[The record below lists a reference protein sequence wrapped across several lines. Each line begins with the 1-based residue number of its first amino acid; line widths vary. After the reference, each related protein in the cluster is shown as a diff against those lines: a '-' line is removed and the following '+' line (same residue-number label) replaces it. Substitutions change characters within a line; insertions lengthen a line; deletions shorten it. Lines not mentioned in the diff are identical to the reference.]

1 MSCQYSAIDLF
12 SGAGGFS
19 LGMTRAG
26 IRVVAAVDCD
36 PQTAA
41 TYQCNFPRHPFFGRD
56 LTRFSPSELRAEIG
70 RDTVDIIFGGPPC
83 QGFSAIKMGNH
94 GARIIKDER
103 RELYRPFLDYVA
115 AFRPTAFVME
125 NVPGIRTAVNGEIHA
140 DIIRRAEGLG
150 YEVRS
155 EVLRAWRFGIPQKR
169 VRLVIVGLRD
179 DMPPFPDGPFVAP
192 THNDIGGDDDS
203 LEQTVTL
210 WEAIGDLPRLKAG
223 GRAGKYDLRRREDF
237 IAANGDRYI
246 ANVAK
251 VWKSEAL
258 TGHCARPH
266 IDRDLRDFARLRE
279 GENSA
284 SALSR
289 GVEMEFPNERGEKF
303 KDRYTRQHRDR
314 LSSTIIAHLSRDGLM
329 FIHPTQRRSFTPRE
343 AARVQSFPDR
353 FDFPAARTRYRESE
367 RLSARFSEFRQN
379 ML

>member
-1 MSCQYSAIDLF
+1 MK
-12 SGAGGFS
+12 G
-19 LGMTRAG
+19 AG

-36 PQTAA
+36 PQAAA
-41 TYQCNFPRHPFFGRD
+41 TYQHNFPQHPFFERD
-56 LTRFSPSELRAEIG
+56 LTRFPPSELRAEIG
-70 RDTVDIIFGGPPC
+70 RETVDIIFGGPPC
-83 QGFSAIKMGNH
+83 QGFSTIKMGNH

-115 AFRPTAFVME
+115 MFRPGIFVME

-150 YEVRS
+150 YEVHS

-169 VRLVIVGLRD
+169 VRFVIVGFRD
-179 DMPPFPDGPFVAP
+179 DMPLSPDDPFVAP
-192 THNDIGGDDDS
+192 THNDIGGDNDS
-203 LEQTVTL
+203 LEKAVTL
-210 WEAIGDLPRLKAG
+210 WESIGDLPHLKAG
-223 GRAGKYDLRRREDF
+223 KSVGKYDIRRRKEF
-237 IAANGDRYI
+237 VAVHGDRYI

-353 FDFPAARTRYRESE
+353 FDFPIARTRYRESK
-367 RLSARFSEFRQN
+367 RLSARFSAFRKN
-379 ML
+379 TL